1 MSKILMDGF
10 KIDASL
16 DLILKTDKLLWYDS
30 INNKLK
36 VGAKNLNYYVDA
48 TTNEKV
54 LTVLSQEES
63 PGINILPVEF
73 TVSTVTS

>member
-10 KIDASL
+10 KIDESL
-16 DLILKTDKLLWYDS
+16 SLVLKTNELLWYDS
-30 INNKLK
+30 VNNKLK
-36 VGAKNLNYYVDA
+36 VGFKDLNYY
-48 TTNEKV
+48 TNTSNEKI
-54 LTVLSQEES
+54 LTILTQEES